1 MESTMREKSRVKLRI
16 WITMI
21 LALFVL
27 GFLPAVKGLAAET
40 QGQEKPTQLLQK
52 ADIVIDYS
60 NELITVR
67 ANGQDELYFGFAA
80 SGKQLKE
87 YQRIGENLIATY
99 ADGSDSYDAFY
110 IDLSAQ
116 SLKADTVF
124 YAKYA
129 ETDEAV
135 QVTMHA
141 RSKLKA
147 VHSGLLPDTEEG
159 KVYAAQYAATQ
170 DKAKLYPGFSED
182 TGYFTF
188 QKDEAAFTELTD
200 VEWRAGVVM
209 NYKELGELNM
219 NLYLSSG
226 ATLYF
231 RINDGDEPISKEAKV
246 KVRKP
251 AKAPSVKLDGSK
263 LTIALKDKQQYRLL
277 YRDGSYTNWNS
288 PDAGTKQLAIAELA
302 GIRGDGVLNA
312 FEESVIQVRTA
323 ATVKNVP
330 SQIADIYLDKT
341 DTPEE
346 GSQGISVKQADPA
359 DIKKGLVVTN
369 ASEREYQI
377 AVADTESWE
386 CNGDVTKLI
395 ETLDFAAK
403 KGAKGALTWKAV
415 KPGKTAKLSYS
426 SIKDFAD
433 SYVILYRLAP
443 VKENKATSEREFR
456 IASVVQPYGGIAP
469 NPSLKSQAFL
479 LEQGETV
486 TKTVSF
492 DKVDGHTLYVSV
504 DGADF
509 VKNTSGSVSFDGTAG
524 KTVIIKAYLIN
535 DKTSK
540 AGTTITCRYA
550 FVADG
555 ELEDYAKDWGYQHC
569 KNKGDNWA
577 VAYQRAYLA
586 AVSYA
591 ESFSVEGL
599 SMEINDIMQVIK
611 MMRMD
616 NPQIIQLGSSYTLR
630 GNDMILPLG
639 NQEEMENLL
648 TECEENAKEAIA
660 AIEAKYGGNPT
671 PIQYVVGIHDFI
683 VLEKQY
689 QSSAM
694 DQTMAGIL
702 SDSYTPVCASYAL
715 AFQYLC
721 ELAGIQSVAIHG
733 DAENGDGDRES
744 HMWNMVNLG
753 ETVDYATMKT
763 TDGDS
768 IDPADWYEIDIT
780 WDDPLGG
787 QIDFV
792 RYDYFNLTTDLMT
805 NHTSGTKHIRSTG
818 KAYDSYPVENCTG
831 TEYSEDNLRAQGM
844 LK

>member
-1 MESTMREKSRVKLRI
+1 MREKSRVKLRI
-16 WITMI
+16 WITTI
-21 LALFVL
+21 LVLLVL
-27 GFLPAVKGLAAET
+27 GFLPAVKGFAAET
-40 QGQEKPTQLLQK
+40 QGQEKTAQLLQK

-80 SGKQLKE
+80 SGKQVKE
-87 YQRIGENLIATY
+87 YQRIGSNLIAEY
-99 ADGSDSYDAFY
+99 EDGNSSYEAFY
-110 IDLSAQ
+110 IDISAQ
-116 SLKADTVF
+116 SLKSDTAF

-129 ETDEAV
+129 EEDEAV
-135 QVTMHA
+135 QVILHA

-147 VHSGLLPDTEEG
+147 VHNGLLPDTEEG
-159 KVYAAQYAATQ
+159 KTYAAQYAATQ

-188 QKDEAAFTELTD
+188 QKDDAAFTELTD

-209 NYKELGELNM
+209 NYRELGELNM

-231 RINDGDEPISKEAKV
+231 RINDGDEPISKEAKI

-288 PDAGTKQLAIAELA
+288 PTAGTKQLAIAELA
-302 GIRGDGVLNA
+302 GMRGDGVLNA

-330 SQIADIYLDKT
+330 SLIADIYLDKT

-386 CNGDVTKLI
+386 CGGDVTKLI
-395 ETLDFAAK
+395 EKLDFAAK
-403 KGAKGALTWKAV
+403 KGSEGVLTWKAV

-426 SIKDFAD
+426 AIKDFED

-479 LEQGETV
+479 LKQGQTV

-492 DKVDGHTLYVSV
+492 DKVGGHTLYVSV

-509 VKNTSGSVSFDGTAG
+509 VKNTSGSVSFEGTAG
-524 KTVIIKAYLIN
+524 KTVVIKAYLVN
-535 DKTSK
+535 DKTNK
-540 AGTTITCRYA
+540 AGAAITCRYA
-550 FVADG
+550 FVSDG
-555 ELEDYAKDWGYQHC
+555 ELEAYAKDWGYQHC
-569 KNKGDNWA
+569 KNKGDDWA

-586 AVSYA
+586 TISYD
-591 ESFSVEGL
+591 ESFSIEGL
-599 SMEINDIMQVIK
+599 SLTINDVMQVIK

-616 NPQIIQLGSSYTLR
+616 NPEIIQLGSSYTLR
-630 GNDMILPLG
+630 GNNMILPLG
-639 NQEEMENLL
+639 DETEMNNLL
-648 TECEENAKEAIA
+648 AECEKNAQDAIA

-671 PIQYVVGIHDFI
+671 PIEYVVGIHDFI

-689 QSSAM
+689 QSSSM

-763 TDGDS
+763 ASGEV
-768 IDPADWYEIDIT
+768 IDPTDWYEIDIT

-792 RYDYFNLTTDLMT
+792 RYDYFNLTTDQMT
-805 NHTSGTKHIRSTG
+805 NHSSGTKHIRSTG
-818 KAYDSYPVENCTG
+818 KAYDSYPVETCNG
-831 TEYSEDNLRAQGM
+831 TEYNEENLRAQNM
-844 LK
+844 IK

>member
-1 MESTMREKSRVKLRI
+1 MQEKSRVKLRI
-16 WITMI
+16 WITTI
-21 LALFVL
+21 LVFLML
-27 GFLPAVKGLAAET
+27 GFLPAVRGFAAET
-40 QGQEKPTQLLQK
+40 QEQEKTTQLLQK
-52 ADIVIDYS
+52 DDIVIDYS

-67 ANGQDELYFGFAA
+67 ANGQEELYFGFAA

-87 YQRIGENLIATY
+87 FQRIGDNLIAAYKSGTT
-99 ADGSDSYDAFY
+99 SYDAFY

-129 ETDEAV
+129 EDDEAAK
-135 QVTMHA
+135 VTLDA

-147 VHSGLLPDTEEG
+147 VHNGLLPDTEEG
-159 KVYAAQYAATQ
+159 KTYTAQYAAEK
-170 DKAKLYPGFSED
+170 DKVKLYPGFSED

-188 QKDEAAFTELTD
+188 QKDETAFTELAD
-200 VEWRAGVVM
+200 VEWRAGVAM
-209 NYKELGELNM
+209 NYKELTELNM
-219 NLYLSSG
+219 NLYLASG

-231 RINDGDEPISKEAKV
+231 RLNDGDEPISKEAKL
-246 KVRKP
+246 KIRKP

-263 LTIALKDKQQYRLL
+263 LTIALKDKQQYRLI

-288 PDAGTKQLAIAELA
+288 PSAGTKQMAIADLA

-312 FEESVIQVRTA
+312 FEESVIQVRMA
-323 ATVKNVP
+323 ATAKNVP
-330 SQIADIYLDKT
+330 SRIADIYLDIPG
-341 DTPEE
+341 TPEE
-346 GSQGISVKQADPA
+346 GSQGISVKQADA
-359 DIKKGLVVTN
+359 MDIKKGLVVTN
-369 ASEREYQI
+369 ASEQEYQI
-377 AVADTESWE
+377 AVANTESWE
-386 CNGDVTKLI
+386 CGGDVTKLI
-395 ETLDFAAK
+395 GMLDFSAK
-403 KGAKGALTWKAV
+403 KGAEGALSWKAI
-415 KPGKTAKLSYS
+415 KPGKTAKLSHS
-426 SIKDFAD
+426 SIKGFED

-479 LEQGETV
+479 LENGQTV
-486 TKTVSF
+486 SKTVSF
-492 DKVDGHTLYVSV
+492 DKVDGHTLYVSI

-509 VKNTSGSVSFDGTAG
+509 VKNTSGSVSFEGSAG
-524 KTVIIKAYLIN
+524 KTVVIKAYLVN
-535 DKTSK
+535 DKTGK
-540 AGTTITCRYA
+540 AGTAITCRYA
-550 FVADG
+550 FVTNG
-555 ELEDYAKDWGYQHC
+555 EQDAYANDWGYQHC
-569 KNKGDNWA
+569 KKKGDDWA

-586 AVSYA
+586 VISYA
-591 ESFSVEGL
+591 ESFSIEGL
-599 SMEINDIMQVIK
+599 SLTINDVMQVIK

-616 NPQIIQLGSSYTLR
+616 NPEIIQLGSSYTLR

-639 NQEEMENLL
+639 DATEMNKLL
-648 TECEENAKEAIA
+648 DECEKNAADAIA

-753 ETVDYATMKT
+753 ETVNYATMKT
-763 TDGDS
+763 TTGES
-768 IDPADWYEIDIT
+768 IDPSDWYEVDIT

-792 RYDYFNLTTDLMT
+792 RYDYFNLTTDEMT
-805 NHTSGTKHIRSTG
+805 NHETGTKHIRSTG
-818 KAYDSYPVENCTG
+818 KSYDSYPVEKCTG
-831 TEYSEDNLRAQGM
+831 TEYSADNLRSEGM
-844 LK
+844 IK

>member
-1 MESTMREKSRVKLRI
+1 MQEKSGVKLRI
-16 WITMI
+16 WITTI
-21 LALFVL
+21 LVFLML
-27 GFLPAVKGLAAET
+27 GFLPAVKGFAAET
-40 QGQEKPTQLLQK
+40 QEQEKTTQLLQK
-52 ADIVIDYS
+52 DDIVIDYS

-67 ANGQDELYFGFAA
+67 ANGQEELYFGFAA

-87 YQRIGENLIATY
+87 FQRIGDNLIAAY
-99 ADGSDSYDAFY
+99 EDGSISYDAFY

-129 ETDEAV
+129 EDDEAAK
-135 QVTMHA
+135 VTLDA

-147 VHSGLLPDTEEG
+147 VHNGFLPDTEEG
-159 KVYAAQYAATQ
+159 KTYTAQYAAEK
-170 DKAKLYPGFSED
+170 DKVKLYPGFSED

-188 QKDEAAFTELTD
+188 QKDETAFTELAD
-200 VEWRAGVVM
+200 VEWRAGVAM
-209 NYKELGELNM
+209 NYKELTELNM
-219 NLYLSSG
+219 NLYLASG

-231 RINDGDEPISKEAKV
+231 RLNDGDEPISKEAKL
-246 KVRKP
+246 KIRKP

-263 LTIALKDKQQYRLL
+263 LTIALKDKQQYRLI

-288 PDAGTKQLAIAELA
+288 PSAGTKQMAIADLA

-312 FEESVIQVRTA
+312 FEESVIQVRMA
-323 ATVKNVP
+323 ATAKNVP
-330 SQIADIYLDKT
+330 SQIADIYLDIPG
-341 DTPEE
+341 TPEE
-346 GSQGISVKQADPA
+346 GSQGISVKQADA
-359 DIKKGLVVTN
+359 MDIKKGLVVTN
-369 ASEREYQI
+369 ASEQEYQI
-377 AVADTESWE
+377 AVANTESWE
-386 CNGDVTKLI
+386 CGGDVTKLI
-395 ETLDFAAK
+395 GMLDFSAK
-403 KGAKGALTWKAV
+403 KGAEGALSWKAI
-415 KPGKTAKLSYS
+415 KPGKTTKLSHS
-426 SIKDFAD
+426 SIKGFED

-479 LEQGETV
+479 LENGQTV
-486 TKTVSF
+486 SKTVSF
-492 DKVDGHTLYVSV
+492 DKVDGHTLYVSI

-509 VKNTSGSVSFDGTAG
+509 VKNTSGSVSFEGSAG
-524 KTVIIKAYLIN
+524 KTVVIKAYLVN
-535 DKTSK
+535 DKTGK
-540 AGTTITCRYA
+540 AGTAITCRYA
-550 FVADG
+550 FVTNG
-555 ELEDYAKDWGYQHC
+555 EQDAYANDWGYQHC
-569 KNKGDNWA
+569 KKKGDDWA

-586 AVSYA
+586 VISYA
-591 ESFSVEGL
+591 ESFSIEGL
-599 SMEINDIMQVIK
+599 SLTINDVMQVIK

-616 NPQIIQLGSSYTLR
+616 NPEIIQLGSSYTLR

-639 NQEEMENLL
+639 DATEMNKLL
-648 TECEENAKEAIA
+648 DECEKNAADAIA

-753 ETVDYATMKT
+753 ETVNYATMKT
-763 TDGDS
+763 TTGES
-768 IDPADWYEIDIT
+768 IDPSDWYEVDIT

-792 RYDYFNLTTDLMT
+792 RYDYFNLTTDEMT
-805 NHTSGTKHIRSTG
+805 NHETGTKHIRSTG
-818 KAYDSYPVENCTG
+818 KSYDSYPVEKCTG
-831 TEYSEDNLRAQGM
+831 TEYSADNLRSEGM
-844 LK
+844 IK